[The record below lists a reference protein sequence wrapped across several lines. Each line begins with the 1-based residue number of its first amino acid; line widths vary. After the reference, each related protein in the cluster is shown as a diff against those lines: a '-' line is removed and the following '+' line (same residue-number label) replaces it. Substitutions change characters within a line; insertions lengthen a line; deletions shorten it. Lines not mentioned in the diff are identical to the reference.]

1 MKEHSGLC
9 CANFTTKRL
18 LSISPKE
25 DGPHHG
31 LKLLSPKEDGPHH
44 GLKLLSPKEDGP
56 QHGIKIYKVP
66 KRTDPN
72 IGLKIYKVPK
82 RTDPNIGLKFTSPKE
97 DGPRH
102 WVKIYKS
109 KRGRTQLVCGYV
121 KVHNV
126 NGQIKQ
132 AFNVKTEYTS
142 TQSTQD

>member
-72 IGLKIYKVPK
+72 IGLK
-82 RTDPNIGLKFTSPKE
+82 FTSPKE

-102 WVKIYKS
+102 WVKIIKS